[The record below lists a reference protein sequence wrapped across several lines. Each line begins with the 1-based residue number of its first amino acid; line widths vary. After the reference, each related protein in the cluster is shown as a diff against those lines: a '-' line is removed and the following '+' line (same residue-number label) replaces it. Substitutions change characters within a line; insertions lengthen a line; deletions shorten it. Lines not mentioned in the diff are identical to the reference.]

1 MSIKMRNS
9 QAAITVYGLG
19 GDCNRVLSKSET
31 LLFTLNMGHQRY
43 SEEVLYFQG
52 DTFSSNQG
60 HLLKL
65 VAWMLTMA
73 EGPQH
78 QHHRFHLH
86 LRRALPSCLPC
97 LPFLPFPPCRASRP
111 CHRRRHQH
119 RHQTWTP

>member
-1 MSIKMRNS
+1 MSIKMRKS
-9 QAAITVYGLG
+9 EAAITVACAKLWSGRG
-19 GDCNRVLSKSET
+19 
-31 LLFTLNMGHQRY
+31 QRY

-73 EGPQH
+73 EGPQL

-97 LPFLPFPPCRASRP
+97 QPSLAFLPSPPCRASRP
-111 CHRRRHQH
+111 CQACHRRRRQH
-119 RHQTWTP
+119 HHQTWTPSC